1 MDVELEKLVESGKL
15 TAKGAEQL
23 EKLKP
28 GTFCLH
34 KSWGFGRVAE
44 WNLLVNQVVIDFAG
58 KKSHP
63 MQVQYAAENLTPLAP
78 EHFLARKANDLASIK
93 KLAREEPVALVRN
106 IIESLDGQA
115 TVAQIGEWLVGDVL
129 TQAEWK
135 RWWESTK
142 KLLKTSGA
150 FSIPVKKAEPIQLRG
165 EGMSHTDEL
174 IASFNKARQPKEQI
188 AALEQIIKFHQ
199 QFKEP
204 EKQLQPIIAT
214 IENMAVRNQKMHPQ
228 LAFELIIA
236 RDDLLERV
244 PQLHTTH
251 IGLTLSK
258 LILEEEKRLMS
269 VLPKLPAAKEKRVLQ
284 AMPSALGPR
293 WTERALQLMQGS
305 HGRMVAQIPRIL
317 SEGGQH
323 AELRTMLERSIREH
337 SATTEM
343 LAWLCSEREDWSEL
357 ITPDLLG
364 AIFATLEREQHNTPG
379 RASKLHRALVED
391 RQLLGDIFK
400 TADVGI
406 ARDAIRR
413 LQLSRLFDELTKRSL
428 LGRIVKVYPELEG
441 MITGGQPEEKTA
453 PLIVSWS
460 SLERRKA
467 EYEELV
473 KVKIPENTKEIALAR
488 SYGDLSENFEF
499 KAAKQ
504 MQSVLMRRKAE
515 LEQMLENARGTSF
528 ENVDTSRVSIGTI
541 VTLRGMET
549 NKEETYTILGAW
561 DGDPDRHIISY
572 QTAIGQALLGHKAG
586 DAVPLNTEHGA
597 AQFTIVSIQP
607 APPDEIPSAPV
618 PPPESAVEPAMAE

>member
-1 MDVELEKLVESGKL
+1 MDPELQKLVDAGKL
-15 TAKGAEQL
+15 TLLAASQL

-34 KSWGFGRVAE
+34 KSWGFGRVSD
-44 WNLLVNQVVIDFAG
+44 WNLLLNHIVIDFAG
-58 KKSHP
+58 RKSHP

-78 EHFLARKANDLASIK
+78 EHFLVRKATNLVSIK
-93 KLAREEPVALVRN
+93 KLGREDPVALVRN
-106 IIESLDGQA
+106 IIESLGGQA
-115 TVAQIGEWLVGDVL
+115 TAAQIGEWLVGDVL
-129 TQAEWK
+129 TEAEWK

-142 KLLKTSGA
+142 KFLKRSGA
-150 FSIPVKKAEPIQLRG
+150 FSIPVKKSEPIQLRG

-188 AALEQIIKFHQ
+188 AALDQIIKFHQ

-214 IENMAVRNQKMHPQ
+214 IENMAVRNQKMHPE

-236 RDDLLERV
+236 RDDFLEHV

-269 VLPKLPAAKEKRVLQ
+269 VLPKLPALKEKRVLQ
-284 AMPSALGPR
+284 ALPSVLGPR

-317 SEGGQH
+317 SEAGQN

-337 SATTEM
+337 SATSDM
-343 LAWLCSEREDWSEL
+343 LAWLCSERERWGEL

-400 TADVGI
+400 KADVAI
-406 ARDAIRR
+406 ARDAMRR
-413 LQLSRLFDELTKRSL
+413 LQLSPLFDELTKRSL

-441 MITGGQPEEKTA
+441 MITGAQPEEKIA

-460 SLERRKA
+460 SLEKRKT

-504 MQSVLMRRKAE
+504 MQTVLMRRKAE
-515 LEQMLENARGTSF
+515 LEQMLDNARGTSF

-541 VTLRGMET
+541 VTLRDMEA

-586 DAVPLNTEHGA
+586 DAIPLNTEHGA

-607 APPDEIPSAPV
+607 APPDETVQAPAR
-618 PPPESAVEPAMAE
+618 PLESAVEAAIAE

>member
-1 MDVELEKLVESGKL
+1 MDPELQKLVESGKL

-34 KSWGFGRVAE
+34 RSWGFGRVAE
-44 WNLLVNQVVIDFAG
+44 WNLLLNQIVIDFTG

-63 MQVQYAAENLTPLAP
+63 MQAQYAAENLTPLAS
-78 EHFLARKANDLASIK
+78 EHFLARKANDLALIK
-93 KLAREEPVALVRN
+93 KLAGEDRVALVRN
-106 IIESLDGQA
+106 IIESRGGQA
-115 TVAQIGEWLVGDVL
+115 TAAQIGEWLVGDVL
-129 TQAEWK
+129 SEAEWK

-142 KLLKTSGA
+142 KLLKASGA
-150 FSIPVKKAEPIQLRG
+150 FSIPAKKTEPIQLRG
-165 EGMSHTDEL
+165 EGVSHADEL

-188 AALEQIIKFHQ
+188 AALEQILKFHL
-199 QFKEP
+199 QFNQP

-214 IENMAVRNQKMHPQ
+214 IENMAVRNQKMHPE

-258 LILEEEKRLMS
+258 LILEEEKRLAS

-284 AMPSALGPR
+284 ALPSALGPR
-293 WTERALQLMQGS
+293 WTERALQLMQGN

-317 SEGGQH
+317 SEAGQH

-337 SATTEM
+337 SATSEM
-343 LAWLCSEREDWSEL
+343 LAWLCSERERWSEL

-364 AIFATLEREQHNTPG
+364 AIFATLEREQHNSPG
-379 RASKLHRALVED
+379 RASKLQRALVED
-391 RQLLGDIFK
+391 RQLLGDIVK
-400 TADVGI
+400 KADVGI
-406 ARDAIRR
+406 ARDMMRR
-413 LQLSRLFDELTKRSL
+413 LQLSPLFDELTKRSL

-441 MITGGQPEEKTA
+441 TITGGQPEEKTA
-453 PLIVSWS
+453 QLIVSWS

-473 KVKIPENTKEIALAR
+473 KAKIPANTKEIALAR

-515 LEQMLENARGTSF
+515 LEQMLQNARGTSF
-528 ENVDTSRVSIGTI
+528 ENIDTSRVSIGTI
-541 VTLRGMET
+541 VTLRAVET
-549 NKEETYTILGAW
+549 NIEETYTILGAW

-572 QTAIGQALLGHKAG
+572 QTAIGQALLGHKVG
-586 DAVPLNTEHGA
+586 DAVSLNTEHGL

-607 APPDEIPSAPV
+607 APPDETAPA
-618 PPPESAVEPAMAE
+618 PARSLESAEAAMAE